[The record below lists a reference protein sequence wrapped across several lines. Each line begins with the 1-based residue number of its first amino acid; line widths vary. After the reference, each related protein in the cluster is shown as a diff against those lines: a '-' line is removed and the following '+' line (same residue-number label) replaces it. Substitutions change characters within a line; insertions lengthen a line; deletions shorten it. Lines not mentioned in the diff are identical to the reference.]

1 MSGGYVRLTKTSS
14 SGGAGVTA
22 VTGDAPIQ
30 SSGGATPAISIP
42 QSDTETDGYLSSG
55 DWATFNNKQN
65 ALVSG
70 TNIKTLNGASI
81 LGSGN
86 AATGYQGFRY
96 NIQIEV
102 GYPPLAT
109 PPSGYAYVNYYDN
122 GEGGADYGG
131 WSFNNIDADGNNIGQ
146 FLFSTYNEVPYSV
159 FTTQGTYALMNNQGA
174 VPLGGIAFQ
183 FAGNDYVGIADLT
196 TLAGTVGYFNFGTP
210 PFLATINS
218 LSLYDYNNLTIQS
231 AMASNLN
238 GTTISVGRSVFLGIG
253 SSTADNTESN
263 RSVAVGS
270 GKVVFVYLRTAGVMT
285 GSMVVTL
292 MRQGI
297 ATAMTFTIAAGS
309 AAARYGVTTNQI
321 TTSFGEELSL
331 RVVQSTATSSGVL
344 SFGFIIQ

>member
-1 MSGGYVRLTKTSS
+1 MGNGFVRFGKPSGGSLPELKTINNEAVE
-14 SGGAGVTA
+14 GAG
-22 VTGDAPIQ
+22 
-30 SSGGATPAISIP
+30 
-42 QSDTETDGYLSSG
+42 
-55 DWATFNNKQN
+55 
-65 ALVSG
+65 
-70 TNIKTLNGASI
+70 NI
-81 LGSGN
+81 
-86 AATGYQGFRY
+86 ATGYQGFRY
-96 NIQIEV
+96 NIAIEV

-109 PPSGYAYVNYYDN
+109 PPSGYAYINYYDN

-146 FLFSTYNEVPYSV
+146 FLFSTYNESPYSV
-159 FTTQGTYALMNNQGA
+159 FTTQGTYALMNNQGG
-174 VPLGGIAFQ
+174 VPLGGTAYQ
-183 FAGNDYVGIADLT
+183 FFGSDYVGT
-196 TLAGTVGYFNFGTP
+196 TSLESLGGRVGYFNFGTYP
-210 PFLATINS
+210 SLATINS

-238 GTTISVGRSVFLGIG
+238 GTTISVGTVFLGIG
-253 SSTADNTESN
+253 SSTSNATESN

-309 AAARYGVTTNQI
+309 AAGRYGVSTNQI
-321 TTSFGEELSL
+321 TVSQGEELSL